1 MPLGAIYYCHLQ
13 YTFFFLS
20 TTDLFLD
27 TVELPTLSPSLFFG
41 FYDLGHHWHSEV
53 YSPLL
58 CPVHSP

>member
-1 MPLGAIYYCHLQ
+1 MTLTPHINTSWVLMPLGAIYYCHLQ

-41 FYDLGHHWHSEV
+41 FYDLGHH
-53 YSPLL
+53 
-58 CPVHSP
+58 